1 MLQFCFVE
9 GQLKKSDLLDGIK
22 RHTFVYLSSL
32 SNKTENSVL
41 METNGPK

>member
-22 RHTFVYLSSL
+22 RHTFVLSSL

-41 METNGPK
+41 MGTNGPK